1 MNHARVL
8 CFHAFAEGQSASF
21 IHGERGKSGS
31 PAENKLLLWS
41 VEAPGK
47 AHQQLGGALFSA
59 VLLRGEDC

>member
-21 IHGERGKSGS
+21 IHGECGKSGS
-31 PAENKLLLWS
+31 TADNKLLLWS